1 MSNYLTFYVRPKDGG
16 KPIDIISFNRS
27 SEIYQYFTD
36 TFKYGSEP
44 TTVTA
49 DNVREVQSILTTD
62 IYRNKMRLET
72 YEKYAHL
79 NSDLVE
85 EVIGVKEYIGQ
96 LTKAKFYIDFIMLM
110 VEESEN
116 GYSRSSEI
124 CCVVQ

>member
-1 MSNYLTFYVRPKDGG
+1 MSSYLTFYVRPKDGG
-16 KPIDIISFNRS
+16 TPIDIVSFSRS

-36 TFKYGSEP
+36 TFKYGPEP

-49 DNVREVQSILTTD
+49 NIIREVQSVLTTD

-85 EVIGVKEYIGQ
+85 EVIGVREYIGQ

-124 CCVVQ
+124 CCALQ

>member
-1 MSNYLTFYVRPKDGG
+1 MSSYLTFYVKPKDGG
-16 KPIDIISFNRS
+16 KPIDIISFSRS

-36 TFKYGSEP
+36 TFKYGPEP
-44 TTVTA
+44 ITVTA
-49 DNVREVQSILTTD
+49 DNVREVQSVLTTD

-79 NSDLVE
+79 NADLVE

>member
-1 MSNYLTFYVRPKDGG
+1 MSSYLTFYVRPKDGG
-16 KPIDIISFNRS
+16 KPIDIVSFNRS

-36 TFKYGSEP
+36 TFKYGLEP

-49 DNVREVQSILTTD
+49 DNVREVQSVLTTD

>member
-1 MSNYLTFYVRPKDGG
+1 MSSYLTFYVQPKDGG
-16 KPIDIISFNRS
+16 KPIDIVSFSRS

-36 TFKYGSEP
+36 TFKYGPEP
-44 TTVTA
+44 TVVTV
-49 DNVREVQSILTTD
+49 DNVREIQSALTTD

-85 EVIGVKEYIGQ
+85 EVIGVKDYIGQ

-110 VEESEN
+110 VEEAN
-116 GYSRSSEI
+116 RGYSRSSEI
-124 CCVVQ
+124 CCTVQ

>member
-1 MSNYLTFYVRPKDGG
+1 MSSYLTFYVKPKDGG
-16 KPIDIISFNRS
+16 KPIDIVSFNRS

-36 TFKYGSEP
+36 TFKYGPEP

-49 DNVREVQSILTTD
+49 DNVREVQSVLTTD

-85 EVIGVKEYIGQ
+85 EVIGVKDYIGQ

>member
-1 MSNYLTFYVRPKDGG
+1 MSSYLTFYVKPKDGG
-16 KPIDIISFNRS
+16 KPIDIVSFNRS

-36 TFKYGSEP
+36 TFKYGLEP

-49 DNVREVQSILTTD
+49 DNVREVQSVLTTD